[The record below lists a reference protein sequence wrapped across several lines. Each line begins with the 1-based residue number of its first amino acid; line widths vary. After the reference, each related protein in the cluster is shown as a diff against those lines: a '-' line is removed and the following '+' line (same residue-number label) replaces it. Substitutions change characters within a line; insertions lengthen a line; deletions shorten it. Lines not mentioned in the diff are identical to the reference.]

1 MEIYDFYGN
10 FSQIY
15 PISKD
20 EIKSPSRDKWGY
32 LWDMEDYMFEN
43 ENGRGLLIQG
53 ILLETPADFNY
64 FQNIFNLNFRK
75 TSINS
80 LVKEIGRIDTSET
93 GFLDDPDLNDSFD
106 SLTIKKFRLDLE
118 KILQNKKSYFEGL
131 KLSLRRGKIWISLN
145 HYWTDL
151 LEKETQDF
159 WGKEIRVFR
168 LPIEYSAMN
177 RKDVWEESILEGEI
191 IFSEDVA
198 WEDLS
203 YNFPNLVKY
212 IDKEIRDRINV
223 TYLGD
228 CHDFG
233 IL

>member
-1 MEIYDFYGN
+1 MGIYDFYGN

-15 PISKD
+15 PISKE
-20 EIKSPSRDKWGY
+20 EIKSPSREKWGY
-32 LWDMEDYMFEN
+32 LWDMEDYMFEK

-80 LVKEIGRIDTSET
+80 LVKQIGRIDLSEM
-93 GFLDDPDLNDSFD
+93 GFIDGDDLNESFNAGIVRTFKED
-106 SLTIKKFRLDLE
+106 LAKVMESKTEYFKSL
-118 KILQNKKSYFEGL
+118 N
-131 KLSLRRGKIWISLN
+131 LSLRRGKIWISLN
-145 HYWTDL
+145 QYWTDL
-151 LEKETQDF
+151 LEKETKDF
-159 WGKEIRVFR
+159 WGPDIRVFR
-168 LPIEYSAMN
+168 LPFEYSQMN
-177 RKDVWEESILEGEI
+177 RKDVWEESILSGEENLP
-191 IFSEDVA
+191 EDSA

-212 IDKEIRDRINV
+212 IDKEIRERINV

>member
-20 EIKSPSRDKWGY
+20 EIKSPSREKWGY
-32 LWDMEDYMFEN
+32 FWDMEDYMFEN

-53 ILLETPADFNY
+53 FLLETQADFGY
-64 FQNIFNLNFRK
+64 FQKIFNLNFRK

-80 LVKEIGRIDTSET
+80 IIKEIGRIDTSEI
-93 GFLDDPDLNDSFD
+93 GFSDAQDLNDSFD
-106 SLTIKKFRLDLE
+106 SLTVKKFKQDLE
-118 KILQNKKSYFEGL
+118 RIIENKKTYFERL
-131 KLSLRRGKIWISLN
+131 HLSLRRGKIWISIN

-159 WGKEIRVFR
+159 WGKEIRIFR
-168 LPIEYSAMN
+168 LPQEYSSMN
-177 RKDVWEESILEGEI
+177 RKDVWEESILEGGNN
-191 IFSEDVA
+191 FSEDAA

-212 IDKEIRDRINV
+212 IDKEIRERIDV